1 MPLPRSRQCR
11 DTHRA
16 KGEQNVDTVHFQD
29 EVTSEEVAVVLS
41 VAEQLS
47 SCDES
52 R

>member
-1 MPLPRSRQCR
+1 VLRRGFP
-11 DTHRA
+11 
-16 KGEQNVDTVHFQD
+16 EQIIPALAQEYSVDTVHFQA
-29 EVTSEEVAVVLS
+29 EVTAEEVAVVLS